1 MPNEKKKQKKILNRR
16 ARYDY
21 EIQSQIEAGII
32 LKGNEVKSIRLGK
45 VVLDNAYAI
54 IKKGEIW
61 MMNMFV
67 DLKNY
72 KKIDDLDN
80 LRAKKLLLS
89 KKEIAKISL
98 TLKNNNF
105 TIIPLNI
112 HFNSKGFVKIDLGIS
127 KGRKKADKREYKKD
141 QDWKR
146 EKRKVVK
153 KMILIAL
160 GSNLNSEL
168 YGSPLK
174 TV

>member
-1 MPNEKKKQKKILNRR
+1 MSNEKKKKQKKILNRR

-112 HFNSKGFVKIDLGIS
+112 HFNIKGFVKIDLGIS
-127 KGRKKADKREYKKD
+127 KGERK
-141 QDWKR
+141 
-146 EKRKVVK
+146 
-153 KMILIAL
+153 
-160 GSNLNSEL
+160 S
-168 YGSPLK
+168 
-174 TV
+174 

>member
-1 MPNEKKKQKKILNRR
+1 
-16 ARYDY
+16 
-21 EIQSQIEAGII
+21 
-32 LKGNEVKSIRLGK
+32 
-45 VVLDNAYAI
+45 
-54 IKKGEIW
+54 
-61 MMNMFV
+61 MMNMFI

-72 KKIDDLDN
+72 KKMYDLDN

-127 KGRKKADKREYKKD
+127 KGRKKVDKREYKKD

-146 EKRKVVK
+146 EKERLLK
-153 KMILIAL
+153 K
-160 GSNLNSEL
+160 
-168 YGSPLK
+168 
-174 TV
+174 